1 MEDSPELEMALQI
14 PNDMEMVA
22 LAIPDPLLLDLDI
35 YCDSLRAHPSCPAEV
50 RNLPMWAF
58 RSNVIQAA
66 IRGALEMYS
75 PDEGIEDELQFIFN
89 WYKDE

>member
-1 MEDSPELEMALQI
+1 MDDSPDLELALQI
-14 PNDMEMVA
+14 PGEMEMVA
-22 LAIPDPLLLDLDI
+22 VAIPDALLLDVDI
-35 YCDSLRAHPSCPAEV
+35 YCDALRTHPSCPVEV

-66 IRGALEMYS
+66 IRGALEMFA
-75 PDEGIEDELQFIFN
+75 PDDDLEEELQFIFN

>member
-1 MEDSPELEMALQI
+1 MDDFSDLEMALQI
-14 PNDMEMVA
+14 PGEMEMVA
-22 LAIPDPLLLDLDI
+22 LAIPGPLLLELDI
-35 YCDSLRAHPSCPAEV
+35 YCDNLRAHPSCPEVV

-75 PDEGIEDELQFIFN
+75 PSSALDEELQFIFD